1 MEVQVKQHVFFNAG
15 SETAAEQ
22 TELIIDVVKVIANV
36 LPNLWTSARRDEKPR
51 EAGRE
56 MHAEACILEQSLL
69 EMAPNGVCKCELVE
83 AREDTRPSSKN
94 VRSMQGT
101 LSATSAPIFF

>member
-1 MEVQVKQHVFFNAG
+1 MKQHVFFNAG

-69 EMAPNGVCKCELVE
+69 SRMFLPRRDLG
-83 AREDTRPSSKN
+83 DTNNSNK
-94 VRSMQGT
+94 V
-101 LSATSAPIFF
+101 LDIIFIGMWFFKILQKFTV